1 MNRKAILVGLL
12 IILVLSVIPTSAQ
25 TTQFTHQGA
34 LIIADG
40 DYEFEFRLFDSPTAG
55 AGAQQGATL
64 QKLFPNAVHVTN
76 NAFTVSLDFG
86 DAVFTGAELY
96 LETSWRPVGGS
107 FTALS
112 PREKLTAVYANR
124 SLSAATADTAANAT
138 QLGGLPVSGFILN
151 TVTPQA
157 GTNFNVSGDGSAGGT
172 LSGNIVNAGTQFSI
186 NGARIL
192 STQGTHNLFAGIN
205 AGVSNTTG
213 IQNAFFGGNVGK
225 ANTTGRNNSFF
236 GNEAGWNNTE
246 GIANSFFGAEAG
258 GLNIYGDANSFFGN
272 GAGYWNS
279 TGNYNSFFGLYTGTS
294 NRSGNFNSVFGSH
307 ANLTDGLSNATA
319 IGAKALV
326 GQSNSLVLGAI
337 SGVNGATA
345 NTFVGIGVIAPQQT
359 LHVHGS
365 EVLSTGPSSGFK
377 FRNRDSSSSSDDWVW
392 YSDANIARFWRAGV
406 GDLLGVTP
414 GGAVGIGTT
423 APAARLHVSGSG
435 VIRARVNSDSNAG
448 LALTLNNQPKWS
460 VATVNGG
467 QFQIF
472 NDAIGQNAVFIDS
485 ASNNV
490 GIGVTTPGFKLHVID
505 SSNLGLRVQ
514 TNSAGGAVASFGSFG
529 DFLIDSPGIA
539 GGRFIVR
546 QNGSVG
552 IGTSTPA
559 DLLHIAGGF
568 LRLSLPA
575 GGGVFPLCLNPANQI
590 SICGSSLRYKTNLAP
605 FRGGLDLVDR
615 LQPITF
621 NWKANGAADIGLG
634 AEDVAEVEP
643 LLVTRNEKGEIEG
656 VKYDRIA
663 VVLLNAIKEQQRQ
676 IKDQQEQN
684 QRQTE
689 QIERQ
694 RQEIE
699 SLKRL
704 ACLSQPKAD
713 ICNTSNGSTSKFSAV
728 SQ

>member
-1 MNRKAILVGLL
+1 MNCKPIFVSLL
-12 IILVLSVIPTSAQ
+12 IILVLSGIPTSAQ

-40 DYEFEFRLFDSPTAG
+40 DYEFEFRLFDTPTVG

-64 QKLFPNAVHVTN
+64 QKLFPNTVHVSN

-86 DAVFTGAELY
+86 DSVFTGAELY
-96 LETSWRPVGGS
+96 LETSWRPVGES
-107 FTALS
+107 FTVVS

-124 SLSAATADTAANAT
+124 SLSAATADTATNAT

-172 LSGNIVNAGTQFSI
+172 LSGNIVNAGTQFNI
-186 NGARIL
+186 NGSRIL
-192 STQGTHNLFAGIN
+192 GIEGIRNLFAGFN

-213 IQNAFFGGNVGK
+213 GQNAFFGVNAGK
-225 ANTTGRNNSFF
+225 TNTTGRNNSFF
-236 GNEAGWNNTE
+236 GSEAGWVNTD
-246 GIANSFFGAEAG
+246 GRFNSFFGGGAG
-258 GLNIYGDANSFFGN
+258 TGNTIGDANSFFGFF
-272 GAGYWNS
+272 AG
-279 TGNYNSFFGLYTGTS
+279 
-294 NRSGNFNSVFGSH
+294 SGNGTGSSNSVFGSQ
-307 ANLTDGLSNATA
+307 ANLSDGLSSATA
-319 IGAKALV
+319 IGHKAFV
-326 GQSNSLVLGAI
+326 GQSYSLVLGAI

-345 NTFVGIGVIAPQQT
+345 NTSVGIGVVAPQQT

-377 FRNRDSSSSSDDWVW
+377 FRNRGSSSFADDWVW
-392 YSDANIARFWRAGV
+392 YSDANVARFWRAGA
-406 GDLLGVTP
+406 GDLLGVTSS
-414 GGAVGIGTT
+414 GAVGIGTT
-423 APAARLHVSGSG
+423 APAARLHVSGAG

-472 NDAIGQNAVFIDS
+472 NDAIGLNAVLINS

-505 SSNLGLRVQ
+505 SANLGLRVQ
-514 TNSAGGAVASFGSFG
+514 TNSPGGAVASFGSLG

-559 DLLHIAGGF
+559 DLLHVSGGF
-568 LRLSLPA
+568 LRLSSLGA
-575 GGGVFPLCLNPANQI
+575 GGFVPLCLNSPGQI

-605 FRGGLDLVDR
+605 FRGGLDLVNG
-615 LQPITF
+615 LLPITF
-621 NWKANGAADIGLG
+621 NWKANGAADLGLG

-663 VVLLNAIKEQQRQ
+663 VVLVNAIKEQQQQ
-676 IKDQQEQN
+676 IKAQQEQN
-684 QRQTE
+684 QRQAE

-694 RQEIE
+694 QREIE

-704 ACLSQPKAD
+704 ACLSRQKSAICKAP
-713 ICNTSNGSTSKFSAV
+713 NGPTRKSAAGA
-728 SQ
+728 Q

>member
-1 MNRKAILVGLL
+1 MKKKESMNRKSIFVSLL
-12 IILVLSVIPTSAQ
+12 IILALSGIPTSAQ

-34 LIIADG
+34 LTIADG
-40 DYEFEFRLFDSPTAG
+40 DYEFEFRLFDTPTVG
-55 AGAQQGATL
+55 GGAQQGATL
-64 QKLFPNAVHVTN
+64 QKLFPNTVHVTN

-86 DAVFTGAELY
+86 DAVFKGDELY

-107 FTALS
+107 FTVVS

-138 QLGGLPVSGFILN
+138 QLGGLLVSGFILN
-151 TVTPQA
+151 TTTPQA
-157 GTNFNVSGDGSAGGT
+157 GTNFNVSGDGAAGGT
-172 LSGNIVNAGTQFSI
+172 LSGNIVNAGTQFNL
-186 NGARIL
+186 NGFRIL
-192 STQGTHNLFAGIN
+192 SVQGIRNLFVGFN

-213 IQNAFFGGNVGK
+213 IQNAFFGGNAGK

-236 GNEAGWNNTE
+236 GSEAGWVNTE
-246 GIANSFFGAEAG
+246 GR
-258 GLNIYGDANSFFGN
+258 LNSFFGN
-272 GAGYWNS
+272 LAGD
-279 TGNYNSFFGLYTGTS
+279 GNTVGESNSFFGVLTG
-294 NRSGNFNSVFGSH
+294 SGNSTGSNNSAFGSL
-307 ANLTDGLSNATA
+307 ANLSDGLNSATA
-319 IGAKALV
+319 IGHKAFV
-326 GQSNSLVLGAI
+326 GQSYSMVLGAI

-345 NTFVGIGVIAPQQT
+345 NTSVGIGVIAPQQT

-365 EVLSTGPSSGFK
+365 EVLSTGPASGFK
-377 FRNRDSSSSSDDWVW
+377 FRNRGSSSFADDWVW
-392 YSDANIARFWRAGV
+392 YSDANIARFWRAGA

-414 GGAVGIGTT
+414 GGAFGIGTT

-472 NDAIGQNAVFIDS
+472 NDAIGLNAVFIDS
-485 ASNNV
+485 SSNNV

-505 SSNLGLRVQ
+505 SLNLGLRVQ

-559 DLLHIAGGF
+559 DLLHVSGGL
-568 LRLSLPA
+568 LRLSSLGAA
-575 GGGVFPLCLNPANQI
+575 GFVPLCLNSPGQI

-605 FRGGLDLVDR
+605 FRGGLNLVDR

-621 NWKANGAADIGLG
+621 NWKANGAADLGLG

-643 LLVTRNEKGEIEG
+643 LLVTRNDKGEIEG

-663 VVLLNAIKEQQRQ
+663 VVLLNAVKEQQGQ

-684 QRQTE
+684 QRQAE

-694 RQEIE
+694 RREIE
-699 SLKRL
+699 SLKKL
-704 ACLSQPKAD
+704 ACLSRPKAD
-713 ICNTSNGSTSKFSAV
+713 ICKSSNGSTSKSAAAAP
-728 SQ
+728 